1 MRKVLLSVSLLLF
14 LFCTACTGDMTI
26 DKSLVRTFIS
36 EANVILGTVGEA
48 MHTAW
53 FDFTVNAT
61 RTAQEYGGQQPEDNA
76 VFLVAD
82 ITVTSTI
89 DQDIP
94 LYAADFMLL
103 WSDGFDNALVA
114 WTDTQFPQEY
124 TLAAGETVRYD
135 AVYQVPVDG
144 LTVPIAEED
153 VLPSDSGGAVAYAI
167 YFQEY
172 FEDDTRGSQYC
183 VTVSPEVAGT
193 AE

>member
-1 MRKVLLSVSLLLF
+1 MRKVLTAATLLLF
-14 LFCTACTGDMTI
+14 LLCIGCTGDI
-26 DKSLVRTFIS
+26 AVDKSLVRTFIS
-36 EANVILGTVGEA
+36 EANVTQGTVGET

-61 RTAQEYGGQQPEDNA
+61 RTADEYGGQQPEDNA

-89 DQDIP
+89 EQDIP

-103 WSDGFDNALVA
+103 WSNGFDNALAA

-124 TLAAGETVRYD
+124 TLAAGETVQYD

-153 VLPSDSGGAVAYAI
+153 VMPSDSGGAVAYAI

-183 VTVSPEVAGT
+183 VTVSPDALEA